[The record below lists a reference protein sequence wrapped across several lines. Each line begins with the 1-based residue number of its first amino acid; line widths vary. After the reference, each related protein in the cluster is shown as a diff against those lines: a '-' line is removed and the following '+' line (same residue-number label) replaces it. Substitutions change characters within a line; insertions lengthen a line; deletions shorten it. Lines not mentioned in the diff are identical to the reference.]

1 MSNPAHSI
9 SPQDHDVEM
18 DAIFNGDNPL
28 VMRQLSVV
36 SRVGSLHER
45 LERWYLLVRDAIR
58 YDPFAIHLEP
68 AQNAAS
74 RTLENQRGHCVHK
87 SILLVAGFR
96 AMGVPAR
103 LGLARVRNH
112 LATDKLQEKLGT
124 DVLTPHGYAA
134 FWNGNRWVKC
144 TPVFNRTLC
153 EKLGTTP
160 LGWSAEEDVL
170 FQPLN
175 AKGDAFMEY
184 LEDYGLYSSVPLAL
198 IRKQLQECYPHAFDA
213 NGQWALKEM
222 E

>member
-1 MSNPAHSI
+1 
-9 SPQDHDVEM
+9 M

-36 SRVGSLHER
+36 SGVGSLHER
-45 LERWYLLVRDAIR
+45 LERWYLFVRDAIR

-68 AQNAAS
+68 SQNAAS

-175 AKGDAFMEY
+175 AKGDVFMEY
-184 LEDYGLYSSVPLAL
+184 LEDYGLFSSVPLAL